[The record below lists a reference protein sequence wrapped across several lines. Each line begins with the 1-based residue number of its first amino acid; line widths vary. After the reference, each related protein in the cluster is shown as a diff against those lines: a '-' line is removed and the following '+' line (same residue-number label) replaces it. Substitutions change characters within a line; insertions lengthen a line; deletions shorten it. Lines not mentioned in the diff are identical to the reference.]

1 MDRFHLQTTCYF
13 MAFCTPEDCYS
24 NMIRFTDNLLQELGR
39 VIAFLNGIFAFITI
53 QCILPYTDN

>member
-1 MDRFHLQTTCYF
+1 